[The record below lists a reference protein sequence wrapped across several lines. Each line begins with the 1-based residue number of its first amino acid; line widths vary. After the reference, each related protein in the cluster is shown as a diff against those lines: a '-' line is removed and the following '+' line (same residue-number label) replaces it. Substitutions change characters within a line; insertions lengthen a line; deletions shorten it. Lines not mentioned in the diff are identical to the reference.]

1 MFIDYRN
8 SSSKLNPRFALYL
21 KDLFNHH
28 KVLSPEVENALITK
42 AKKDDD
48 LEAKNLIILSHCRL
62 YYRVSCKY
70 AFYVQ
75 GSISQTEDFF
85 NECFIAANK
94 ALDTYQIG
102 RSKFSTWVLFYIK
115 RQFIKYINENSR
127 TITYPVSVYYA
138 SKRMENQEKAGKIFK
153 EVDATEYKKSFFEAI
168 FMQNVIFDNNNE
180 SSIMY
185 KSIVSENDEKE
196 SLKNLD
202 FV

>member
-138 SKRMENQEKAGKIFK
+138 SKRMENQEKA
-153 EVDATEYKKSFFEAI
+153 
-168 FMQNVIFDNNNE
+168 
-180 SSIMY
+180 
-185 KSIVSENDEKE
+185 EKE
-196 SLKNLD
+196 KKPDTIIYYSGLKKD
-202 FV
+202 AVHFVCVKELLRIKGNHLISEYHGQLPELPPEA